1 MNAIILAG
9 GKNSRIGT
17 RKALLEIDGKQILA
31 RIIETLKPLF
41 AEIILVTNEPE
52 VYQSFGLPM
61 VQDEICGEGPLGG
74 IHAGLG
80 ASQATYSFVV
90 ACDMPFLDRRIVEY
104 VQDQVRSLNGAT
116 PACIVPRWE
125 KGIEPLHAFYH
136 RDLRT
141 LIPAEVAQ
149 GQRKLGY
156 LVRKWGTTFVDLDQW
171 AAENGVDL
179 LKAFSNVNTWAEFE
193 QAQNNSGKK

>member
-17 RKALLEIDGKQILA
+17 RKALLEIAGKQILE
-31 RIIETLKPLF
+31 RTIETLKPLF
-41 AEIILVTNEPE
+41 SELILVANEPE
-52 VYQSFGLPM
+52 VYQSFGLTM
-61 VQDEICGEGPLGG
+61 VEDEICGEGPLGG

-80 ASQATYSFVV
+80 ASNATYNFVV
-90 ACDMPFLDRRIVEY
+90 ACDMPFVDGRIVQY
-104 VQDQVRSLNGAT
+104 VQDQVTALYSTR
-116 PACIVPRWE
+116 PPCVIPRWE

-136 RDLRT
+136 RDLRSV
-141 LIPAEVAQ
+141 IPQEVEQ

-156 LVRKWGTTFVDLDQW
+156 LVRKWGSTFVDLDHW

-193 QAQNNSGKK
+193 QAQKNSGD